1 MGISICR
8 LSLLIHCG
16 PYSAISLPRSRWHC
30 EGKTTA
36 RLQSWYPCVCL
47 YECVRAG
54 ICLHVHELFGSEVIH
69 DGAALSPQS
78 VVTLPP
84 LSFYR
89 KLIGSCHWCV
99 KLLCVGHC
107 RQLDYLFFILSI
119 LEQLPCAL
127 LLFLNEISFLS
138 VALAATVRNCFK
150 S

>member
-30 EGKTTA
+30 EGKRRRDYNHDTHVFACMSVYEQAIVCTCA
-36 RLQSWYPCVCL
+36 CYLALKWYMMGLRCPPNQW
-47 YECVRAG
+47 
-54 ICLHVHELFGSEVIH
+54 LH
-69 DGAALSPQS
+69 SP
-78 VVTLPP
+78 PF
-84 LSFYR
+84 SFYR

-138 VALAATVRNCFK
+138 VAATVRNCFK
-150 S
+150 K